1 VPPLRERKDDIIALA
16 DFFIRKHAEQGTAV
30 AKIPPRLQELFLEY
44 QWPGNVRELENLVR
58 RFLIIPDALYVEQYL
73 RGRLAPKPASDPVHV
88 ETLPSAEPP
97 QIDVP
102 VTPPNAT
109 NGTDGV
115 QGTNAVND
123 HSIVNGESGVVT
135 PVLVQV
141 ANAKREAERAA
152 ILAALRAT
160 KWNRRQA
167 SVRLQTDYKG
177 LLYKMKVLSI
187 KKEKAVVVPLTDSR
201 RIAEVV
207 PQW

>member
-1 VPPLRERKDDIIALA
+1 VPPLRERKDYIIALA
-16 DFFIRKHAEQGTAV
+16 DFFTRKHTEPGTAV

-58 RFLIIPDALYVEQYL
+58 RFLIFPDALYVEQYL
-73 RGRLAPKPASDPVHV
+73 RSKLAPKPANEPVHV
-88 ETLPSAEPP
+88 EIVPAAAAP

-102 VTPPNAT
+102 VTPANAS
-109 NGTDGV
+109 NGT
-115 QGTNAVND
+115 AEVNGANGIDD
-123 HSIVNGESGVVT
+123 HSNGGSGGIM

-187 KKEKAVVVPLTDSR
+187 KKEKAVVIPMAESR
-201 RIAEVV
+201 EITESAT
-207 PQW
+207 QW